1 MSLEKKLAENMIRF
15 GVKNLSWRDKV
26 ILSEQDGI
34 EVGSKSGTVTVGK
47 KAASGGVDTEADS
60 SNYDIPFAEKDG
72 AWWVA
77 HLAKNESIP
86 YEGYNITPSIPL
98 MEKLMD
104 PVSLQNWNKLKQD
117 PKHVKQ
123 GVAAIAYFAKTNA
136 QMKWTNIFVGN
147 EEFVQRM
154 KTEGGATDWQQ
165 DIVVPLSLPM
175 TSLDDIFEDNS
186 AQLKPGFEDAVATF
200 IQNIKDAA
208 VKSKVQNPEFYLL
221 QMSVTTSSSR
231 FRNTGA
237 AENTTWAQLSQERA
251 TAAQNYIV
259 RAFSQAGIVVGKS
272 PNGKYETKY
281 VINPKGEN
289 GDGTSGPNPPSP
301 YVFNTDGRGTWDCS
315 TTRNGQLQAPNVC
328 TPKDRNKFGQP
339 LPDKAQYEQ
348 FKYLACTCDLV
359 MKNVFTPAPGDKT
372 TPPTTQE
379 IPGNVYTIE
388 FYRKKKG
395 VDVPYWYPTISA
407 NFRLP
412 ELNLD
417 DTWNRFINKVT
428 PGAKAPA
435 RSIDCFFKD

>member
-1 MSLEKKLAENMIRF
+1 
-15 GVKNLSWRDKV
+15 
-26 ILSEQDGI
+26 
-34 EVGSKSGTVTVGK
+34 
-47 KAASGGVDTEADS
+47 
-60 SNYDIPFAEKDG
+60 
-72 AWWVA
+72 
-77 HLAKNESIP
+77 
-86 YEGYNITPSIPL
+86 
-98 MEKLMD
+98 
-104 PVSLQNWNKLKQD
+104 
-117 PKHVKQ
+117 
-123 GVAAIAYFAKTNA
+123 
-136 QMKWTNIFVGN
+136 
-147 EEFVQRM
+147 
-154 KTEGGATDWQQ
+154 
-165 DIVVPLSLPM
+165 
-175 TSLDDIFEDNS
+175 
-186 AQLKPGFEDAVATF
+186 
-200 IQNIKDAA
+200 
-208 VKSKVQNPEFYLL
+208 
-221 QMSVTTSSSR
+221 MSVTTSSSR